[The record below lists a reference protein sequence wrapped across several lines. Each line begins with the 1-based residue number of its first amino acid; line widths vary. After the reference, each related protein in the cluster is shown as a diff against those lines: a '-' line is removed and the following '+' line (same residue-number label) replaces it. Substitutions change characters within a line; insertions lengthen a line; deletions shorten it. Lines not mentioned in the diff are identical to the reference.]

1 MKTKRNCNALFIICL
16 LSGLVSMAQ
25 TRQRYIYASLSNT
38 KDIDTKTENY
48 ISAIDAGVVFGIGEY
63 IYGGGGVTMTKV
75 WGAGYSSLAA
85 GIGPDLHIHLIRKEK
100 FRFILE
106 GKGRVMGFFPEYP
119 EDALNYAFW
128 GGPVIEFSVSQK
140 HRLKL
145 GLCYNHLS
153 NARPIEQ
160 VHNKSLDGLGVN
172 IGWAFY

>member
-1 MKTKRNCNALFIICL
+1 METRKNHHALFVICL
-16 LSGLVSMAQ
+16 LSGLISIARAQ
-25 TRQRYIYASLSNT
+25 QRNIYASLSNT
-38 KDIDTKTENY
+38 RDIGTKNENY
-48 ISAIDAGVVFGIGEY
+48 ISAIDAGFVFGVREY
-63 IYGGGGVTMTKV
+63 LYVGGGLTIAKV
-75 WGAGYSSLAA
+75 WETDYSSLAA

-100 FRFILE
+100 FSFILE

-128 GGPVIEFSVSQK
+128 GGPVAEFSLSQR

-160 VHNKSLDGLGVN
+160 VHNKSLDGLGLN